1 MTPEDFKAIF
11 DSCVRIVEA
20 LRNDELMRLSDA
32 KREFKDFVDWDKV
45 QLYTKKTST
54 TRWVRR
60 GDLVAMREQR
70 NLKKIAC
77 KL

>member
-1 MTPEDFKAIF
+1 MTLTPSIDTLLNIDTRSF
-11 DSCVRIVEA
+11 DRLVEA
-20 LRNDELMRLSDA
+20 L
-32 KREFKDFVDWDKV
+32 
-45 QLYTKKTST
+45 
-54 TRWVRR
+54 R

>member
-32 KREFKDFVDWDKV
+32 KREFRDFVDWENVQIYKKV
-45 QLYTKKTST
+45 TST